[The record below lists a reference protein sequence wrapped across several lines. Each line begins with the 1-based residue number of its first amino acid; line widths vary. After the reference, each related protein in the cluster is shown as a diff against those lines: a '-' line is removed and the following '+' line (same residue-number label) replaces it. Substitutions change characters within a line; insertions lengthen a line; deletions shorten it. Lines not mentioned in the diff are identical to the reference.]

1 MPQGALSFRP
11 STYICIQAGKKGQLF
26 FKNQKI
32 FLCIKRMEKMKMK
45 CCICGKSFYG
55 NGNNAYPLM
64 KNRENKC
71 CNECNND
78 YIIPLRMIEILAK
91 KERNKTD
98 VPN

>member
-1 MPQGALSFRP
+1 MPQGAFLSPIHLYMYPRR
-11 STYICIQAGKKGQLF
+11 QKGSIIF
-26 FKNQKI
+26 QKSKYFI
-32 FLCIKRMEKMKMK
+32 YQRMENKKMK

-55 NGNNAYPLM
+55 NGNNAYPLI
-64 KNRENKC
+64 RSRANKC

-91 KERNKTD
+91 KEREKTE

>member
-1 MPQGALSFRP
+1 
-11 STYICIQAGKKGQLF
+11 
-26 FKNQKI
+26 
-32 FLCIKRMEKMKMK
+32 MEKKKMK

-64 KNRENKC
+64 RNRENKC

-98 VPN
+98 ASERAAKADGIPLPIGNDPYGGGLYH

>member
-1 MPQGALSFRP
+1 
-11 STYICIQAGKKGQLF
+11 
-26 FKNQKI
+26 
-32 FLCIKRMEKMKMK
+32 MEKKKMK

-64 KNRENKC
+64 RNRENKC

-91 KERNKTD
+91 KEQNKTD